1 MTQDE
6 IIAYLVRETQ
16 IQKNSTVR
24 RINKL
29 KSRSDPRESSA
40 YIGLFVSGA
49 LGTLLFLVI
58 VSDLPKVC
66 QHLKAALTGRR
77 LIKKPNACV

>member
-6 IIAYLVRETQ
+6 ILAYLVRETK
-16 IQKNSTVR
+16 IQKNNTVKN
-24 RINKL
+24 IYKL

-49 LGTLLFLVI
+49 LGTLLFLI
-58 VSDLPKVC
+58 ILSDLPKVF
-66 QHLKAALTGRR
+66 QHLKAALTGRS
-77 LIKKPNACV
+77 LIANKVNL

>member
-16 IQKNSTVR
+16 IQKNNTVR
-24 RINKL
+24 NIYKL

-40 YIGLFVSGA
+40 YIGLFVSGV
-49 LGTLLFLVI
+49 LGTLLFFIIL
-58 VSDLPKVC
+58 SDLPKVC

-77 LIKKPNACV
+77 LVKS

>member
-6 IIAYLVRETQ
+6 ILAYLVRETQ
-16 IQKNSTVR
+16 IQKNNTAR
-24 RINKL
+24 NIYKL

-49 LGTLLFLVI
+49 LGTLLFLI
-58 VSDLPKVC
+58 ILSDIPKVF
-66 QHLKAALTGRR
+66 QHLKAALTGRS
-77 LIKKPNACV
+77 LVKT